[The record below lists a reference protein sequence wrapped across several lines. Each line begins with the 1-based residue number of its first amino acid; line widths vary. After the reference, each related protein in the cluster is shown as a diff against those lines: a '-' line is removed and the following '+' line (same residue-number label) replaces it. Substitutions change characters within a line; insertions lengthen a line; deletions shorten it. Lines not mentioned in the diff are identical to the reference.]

1 MDSINIVM
9 ADTMHKLPDLSNVFA
24 RELNNILLK
33 LKYFKGQNFDIVM
46 DTGYA
51 MVYYALKMN
60 IEYQRQGNGSVPSN
74 IVDEIWNQ
82 VLKASK
88 TVYKVCEDDVFNK
101 EVTNIYY
108 NKIKESFIV
117 SETLNF
123 WKHYRF

>member
-1 MDSINIVM
+1 
-9 ADTMHKLPDLSNVFA
+9 MHKLPDLSNVFA